1 MRTGRRVEVEAN
13 RRVLVYADG
22 EPIGPLPATFEI
34 RPGVLAVVVGPDA
47 KAVR

>member
-1 MRTGRRVEVEAN
+1 MRTGTKVEVEAN

-22 EPIGPLPATFEI
+22 ERIGPLPAIFEI
-34 RPGVLAVVVGPDA
+34 RPAALAVVVGPDA